1 MSQYAIY
8 DSMQDDC
15 ADILTG
21 PCPFCGQQ
29 GWITVPQSGADA
41 LMDGQP
47 VQDALPELDHR
58 LREQIISG
66 IHPRCFPGAEFGDG
80 IDPDLLRGP

>member
-15 ADILTG
+15 ADILTD

-29 GWITVPQSGADA
+29 GWITVPQSGSDA
-41 LMDGQP
+41 LMEGQP

-80 IDPDLLRGP
+80 IDPDLIRGH